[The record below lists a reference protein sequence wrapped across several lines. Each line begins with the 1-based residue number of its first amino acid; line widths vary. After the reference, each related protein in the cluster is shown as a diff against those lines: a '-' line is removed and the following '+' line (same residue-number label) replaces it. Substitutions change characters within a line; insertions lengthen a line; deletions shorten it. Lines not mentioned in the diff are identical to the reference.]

1 MDAKLTLKLDETVIE
16 SAKEYAESN
25 KRSLSKLVENYFRN
39 LTAKNI
45 PPRKH
50 SPLVESISGVISE
63 EEAEQWARE
72 DPRIRYILT
81 KEL

>member
-16 SAKEYAESN
+16 SAKKYAESN

-45 PPRKH
+45 PPQKH
-50 SPLVESISGVISE
+50 SPLVESLSGVISE
-63 EEAEQWARE
+63 KEAEKWARE

>member
-1 MDAKLTLKLDETVIE
+1 MDAKLTLKLDETIIE
-16 SAKEYAESN
+16 SEKEYAESN
-25 KRSLSKLVENYFRN
+25 KRSLSKLVENYFKK
-39 LTAKNI
+39 LTAKNT

-50 SPLVESISGVISE
+50 SPLVESLSGVISE
-63 EEAEQWARE
+63 EEAEKWARE